1 MLLVSGGW
9 TGDVRLDSTEI
20 FDPDLGSWSAEAA
33 LPMKYGI
40 NGLKSAT
47 IYNRVFIFGKA
58 FFAIYN
64 SYSLTIF
71 TGGYDGSYSPEW
83 QNSAL
88 MICCLNSCIPL
99 QNNNRMKKMG
109 CS

>member
-1 MLLVSGGW
+1 MPAQATCQEERGSANRYFVQNLYFQALLLQMLLVSGGW

-47 IYNRVFIFGKA
+47 IDNRVFIFGKA
-58 FFAIYN
+58 FFA
-64 SYSLTIF
+64 T
-71 TGGYDGSYSPEW
+71 
-83 QNSAL
+83 
-88 MICCLNSCIPL
+88 
-99 QNNNRMKKMG
+99 
-109 CS
+109 